1 MPEAFTALLLSTPPA
16 ARKIN
21 HNSSAD
27 LLGDGESTM
36 SGALAGIKIIE
47 IASYVTGPFASQLL
61 ADMGADVIKI
71 EEPKRGDPFRGWGE
85 NNYSATFCSLNRNK
99 RSLTLDLRQ
108 EEAREIALK
117 LSAQADVLIQNFRP
131 GVMEK
136 RGLGYED
143 VSKINP
149 KLVYCSISGFGP
161 KGPYRDMPGYDTIG
175 QARSGLLSLLTDP
188 GKPQGM
194 GISFSD
200 HLTGMYACY
209 GVLAALMNRMLTGQ
223 GQLVETS
230 LLRSSI
236 SFIAEN
242 AARYFETGHV
252 PRRKH
257 RTTTA
262 GVFAFVDRENLPF
275 ILHMSSP
282 DKFWNAL
289 FKVVEKPEWSTDERF
304 NNRQGR
310 IANYDILS
318 EGLQAIFKRG
328 PRDEWLRQLIAN
340 DVPAA
345 PLNTLD
351 EVFDDPQVREYGF
364 PKVITHSK
372 MGDVKMV
379 GNAVDMSRTPPTME
393 KPPPVLG
400 EHADEILSSL
410 GYDTVAITTLRSKGV
425 V

>member
-1 MPEAFTALLLSTPPA
+1 M
-16 ARKIN
+16 
-21 HNSSAD
+21 D
-27 LLGDGESTM
+27 
-36 SGALAGIKIIE
+36 GALTGIRIIE

-85 NNYSATFCSLNRNK
+85 RNYSATFCSLNRNK

-108 EEAREIALK
+108 DEAREIVLK
-117 LSAQADVLIQNFRP
+117 LAAQSDVLIQNFRP

-143 VSKINP
+143 LRKVNP

-175 QARSGLLSLLTDP
+175 QARSGLLSLLTDA

-209 GVLAALMNRMLTGQ
+209 GVLTALMNRMLTGK

-230 LLRSSI
+230 LLRASI

-262 GVFAFVDRENLPF
+262 GVFAFIDQKNLPF

-289 FKVVEKPEWSTDERF
+289 FKVVGKPEWSTDERF

-310 IANYDILS
+310 IANYDLLS
-318 EGLQAIFKRG
+318 EGLQEIFKGGQRE
-328 PRDEWLRQLIAN
+328 EWLRQLIAN

-351 EVFDDPQVREYGF
+351 EVFADPQVREYGF
-364 PKVITHSK
+364 PQVVTHPK
-372 MGDVKMV
+372 MGEIKMV
-379 GNAVDMSRTPPTME
+379 GNAVDMSRTPPTMDR
-393 KPPPVLG
+393 PPPVLG
-400 EHADEILSSL
+400 EHVDDILSSL
-410 GYDTVAITTLRSKGV
+410 GYDAGVIATLRSKGV
-425 V
+425 L

>member
-1 MPEAFTALLLSTPPA
+1 
-16 ARKIN
+16 
-21 HNSSAD
+21 
-27 LLGDGESTM
+27 M
-36 SGALAGIKIIE
+36 SGALAGIKIVE
-47 IASYVTGPFASQLL
+47 VASYVTGPFASQLL
-61 ADMGADVIKI
+61 ADMGADVVKI

-85 NNYSATFCSLNRNK
+85 RNYAATFCSLNRNK
-99 RSLTLDLRQ
+99 KSVTLDLRTD
-108 EEAREIALK
+108 EGRGIALR
-117 LSAQADVLIQNFRP
+117 LMGNADVVIQNFRP
-131 GVMEK
+131 GIMDK
-136 RGLGYED
+136 RGLGYD
-143 VSKINP
+143 DIKKINP
-149 KLVYCSISGFGP
+149 KIVYCSISGFGP
-161 KGPYRDMPGYDTIG
+161 KGPYRDMPGYDTVG

-209 GVLAALMNRMLTGQ
+209 GVLAALMNRSLTGQ

-262 GVFAFVDRENLPF
+262 GVFAFVDQQNLPF

-282 DKFWNAL
+282 DKFWLVL
-289 FKVVEKPEWSTDERF
+289 FDVVGRPEWSNDPRF

-310 IANYDILS
+310 MANYDILS
-318 EGLQAIFKRG
+318 ESLQEIFSRG
-328 PRDEWLRQLIAN
+328 QREEWLKQLIDN

-351 EVFDDPQVREYGF
+351 EVFDDPQVHEYGF
-364 PKVITHSK
+364 PQVITHPK

-379 GNAVDMSRTPPTME
+379 GNAVDMSRTPPTVN

-410 GYDTVAITTLRSKGV
+410 GYDAAAIKALR
-425 V
+425 

>member
-1 MPEAFTALLLSTPPA
+1 
-16 ARKIN
+16 
-21 HNSSAD
+21 
-27 LLGDGESTM
+27 M
-36 SGALAGIKIIE
+36 SGALTGIKIIE

-61 ADMGADVIKI
+61 ADMGADVVKI
-71 EEPKRGDPFRGWGE
+71 EEPERGDPFRGWGE
-85 NNYSATFCSLNRNK
+85 KNYSATFCSLNRNK
-99 RSLTLDLRQ
+99 RSLTLDLRHDQ
-108 EEAREIALK
+108 AREIVLK
-117 LSAQADVLIQNFRP
+117 LAAQADVLIQNFRP

-143 VSKINP
+143 IRKINS

-230 LLRSSI
+230 LLRASV

-242 AARYFETGHV
+242 AARYFETGNV

-262 GVFAFVDRENLPF
+262 GVFAFVDQQDLPF

-282 DKFWNAL
+282 DKFWNAH
-289 FKVVEKPEWSTDERF
+289 FKVVGKSEWSTDPRF

-310 IANYDILS
+310 VANYDILS
-318 EGLQAIFKRG
+318 EGLQEIFKRG
-328 PRDEWLRQLIAN
+328 RREEWLKQLIDN

-364 PKVITHSK
+364 PQIITHPK

-379 GNAVDMSRTPPTME
+379 GNAVDMSRTPPRMD
-393 KPPPVLG
+393 KPPPTLG
-400 EHADEILSSL
+400 EHAEEILTSL
-410 GYDTVAITTLRSKGV
+410 GFDMAAIEDLRSKGTI
-425 V
+425 

>member
-1 MPEAFTALLLSTPPA
+1 
-16 ARKIN
+16 
-21 HNSSAD
+21 
-27 LLGDGESTM
+27 M
-36 SGALAGIKIIE
+36 SGALTGIKIIE

-61 ADMGADVIKI
+61 ADMGADVVKI
-71 EEPKRGDPFRGWGE
+71 EEPERGDPFRGWGE
-85 NNYSATFCSLNRNK
+85 KNYSATFCSLNRNK
-99 RSLTLDLRQ
+99 RSLTLDLRHDQ
-108 EEAREIALK
+108 AREIVLK
-117 LSAQADVLIQNFRP
+117 LAAQADVLIQNFRP

-143 VSKINP
+143 IRKINS

-209 GVLAALMNRMLTGQ
+209 GVLAALINRMLTGQ

-230 LLRSSI
+230 LLRASV

-242 AARYFETGHV
+242 AARYFETGNV

-262 GVFAFVDRENLPF
+262 GVFAFVDQQDLPF

-289 FKVVEKPEWSTDERF
+289 FKVVGKSEWSTDPRF

-310 IANYDILS
+310 VANYDILS
-318 EGLQAIFKRG
+318 EGLQEIFKRG
-328 PRDEWLRQLIAN
+328 RREEWLKQLIDN

-364 PKVITHSK
+364 PQIITHPK

-379 GNAVDMSRTPPTME
+379 GNAVDMSRTPPRMD
-393 KPPPVLG
+393 KPPPTLG
-400 EHADEILSSL
+400 EHAEEILTSL
-410 GYDTVAITTLRSKGV
+410 GFDMAAIEDLRSKGTI
-425 V
+425 